1 MRTAVVERCDLDV
14 FDIATTVGPLVF
26 KAEIG
31 KVNVAVEVRQIVL
44 LGPLFDL
51 FRIAVRTA
59 VGVRMIAVAIVEEL
73 LVLALQLVV
82 EHHAI
87 ESVRRYS
94 CSLSAVLT

>member
-26 KAEIG
+26 EAEIG

-87 ESVRRYS
+87 NPYVCTPAAYL
-94 CSLSAVLT
+94 LS